1 MSAVTPLVA
10 ASSSVP
16 PSASLP
22 SLGLPV
28 PSSLC
33 SSSSPSVPAGCLT
46 IVLKVGSASLS
57 TSDGRFVHL
66 SVLSGLVELVCSL
79 MHDGHRV
86 LLVTSGA
93 VSIGCQRL
101 SLPARP
107 TSLVVKQAV
116 AAVGQSRLMRIYDDL
131 FSQLQQPIAQ
141 VLLSRENLNKR
152 HHYTNAHNTFTQ
164 LLDMRVVPIVNE
176 NDTVAV
182 EELRFGDNDTLSAL
196 VASLVSADCLF
207 LLTNVDSLYSHDPR
221 KHPTLARPIH
231 RVDNVDTLQAD
242 VGAGEAGGSG
252 SGSNEWGTGGMATK
266 LQAARIAA
274 SAGCRTCIVHCQQLH
289 RVKAMLAGDTET
301 GTTFLPLPRPLRASK
316 RFIAHGLSAQ
326 GALLLDAGATRAVC
340 DHKSLFA
347 AGIVAVQGSFA
358 AQSSV
363 RLIDAERLQEIGRG
377 VVSYASS
384 EIGQLK
390 GKHSNEYASILGYQ
404 GDDEIV
410 HRDSLVITT
419 AHNHQTANHQHHH
432 QQQQQQQRPEQ
443 QTEHLQ
449 TGAEVSNFQ
458 PDSDSAALNV

>member
-1 MSAVTPLVA
+1 MSPPLT
-10 ASSSVP
+10 
-16 PSASLP
+16 L
-22 SLGLPV
+22 
-28 PSSLC
+28 
-33 SSSSPSVPAGCLT
+33 
-46 IVLKVGSASLS
+46 VLKVGSGSLS

-66 SVLSGLVELVCSL
+66 SVLSALVELICSL
-79 MHDGHRV
+79 MRDGHRV

-101 SLPARP
+101 SLSSRP

-116 AAVGQSRLMRIYDDL
+116 AAVGQSRLMRLYDDL

-152 HHYTNAHNTFTQ
+152 HHYTNAYNTFSQ

-207 LLTNVDSLYSHDPR
+207 LLTDVESLYTHDPR
-221 KHPTLARPIH
+221 THPGLAQPIH

-242 VGAGEAGGSG
+242 VGSGEGGGSG
-252 SGSNEWGTGGMATK
+252 GGSNDWGTGGMATK
-266 LQAARIAA
+266 VQAARIAA

-289 RVKAMLAGDTET
+289 RVRPMLAGDTAT
-301 GTTFLPLPRPLRASK
+301 GTTFLPLPRPLRANK

-326 GALLLDAGATRAVC
+326 GSLLLDAGATRAVC

-347 AGIVAVQGSFA
+347 AGILSVSGTFP

-363 RLIDAERLQEIGRG
+363 RLIDAERQLEIGRG

-384 EIGQLK
+384 EIVALIGR
-390 GKHSNEYASILGYQ
+390 HSNEYATILGYQ

-410 HRDSLVITT
+410 HRDSLSVTS
-419 AHNHQTANHQHHH
+419 AHSHHTSNQQR
-432 QQQQQQQRPEQ
+432 QQQQHRSQLPLPTA
-443 QTEHLQ
+443 QTA
-449 TGAEVSNFQ
+449 AEVK
-458 PDSDSAALNV
+458 DHR

>member
-1 MSAVTPLVA
+1 MAAAGASLSTAASPPSLLPSAV
-10 ASSSVP
+10 S
-16 PSASLP
+16 P
-22 SLGLPV
+22 SL
-28 PSSLC
+28 
-33 SSSSPSVPAGCLT
+33 SSPSSPSPSPSAGLT
-46 IVLKVGSASLS
+46 IVLKVGSGSLS

-79 MHDGHRV
+79 MRDGHRV

-101 SLPARP
+101 ALPSRP
-107 TSLVVKQAV
+107 TSLIVKQAV
-116 AAVGQSRLMRIYDDL
+116 AAVGQSRLMRLYDDL

-152 HHYTNAHNTFTQ
+152 HHYTNAHNTFSA

-207 LLTNVDSLYSHDPR
+207 LLTDVDCLYSHDPR
-221 KHPTLARPIH
+221 RHPQLAQPIH
-231 RVDNVDTLQAD
+231 VVDNVDKLQAD
-242 VGAGEAGGSG
+242 VGSGEGG
-252 SGSNEWGTGGMATK
+252 GSNEWGTGGMATK
-266 LQAARIAA
+266 LQAARIAS
-274 SAGCRTCIVHCQQLH
+274 SAGCRTCIVHCQQLN
-289 RVKAMLAGDTET
+289 RVKPMLAGDTAT
-301 GTTFLPLPRPLRASK
+301 GTTFLPLPRPLRSTK

-326 GALLLDAGATRAVC
+326 GSLILDSGASRAVC

-347 AGIVAVQGSFA
+347 AGIVAVHGTFP

-363 RLIDAERLQEIGRG
+363 RLIDAERQQEIGRG

-384 EIGQLK
+384 EIAQLK
-390 GKHSNEYASILGYQ
+390 GRHSNEYASILGYQ

-410 HRDSLVITT
+410 HRDSLVVTT
-419 AHNHQTANHQHHH
+419 SHPQASSAVSQQPPPQQT
-432 QQQQQQQRPEQ
+432 QQQRPQ
-443 QTEHLQ
+443 LPSIPLQ
-449 TGAEVSNFQ
+449 TAARVKDSGAYRNTAATAVS
-458 PDSDSAALNV
+458 

>member
-1 MSAVTPLVA
+1 M
-10 ASSSVP
+10 
-16 PSASLP
+16 
-22 SLGLPV
+22 
-28 PSSLC
+28 
-33 SSSSPSVPAGCLT
+33 
-46 IVLKVGSASLS
+46 LKVGSGSLC

-79 MHDGHRV
+79 MREGHRV

-101 SLPARP
+101 SLSSRP

-116 AAVGQSRLMRIYDDL
+116 AAVGQSRLMRLYDDL

-152 HHYTNAHNTFTQ
+152 HHYTNAFNTFSQ

-207 LLTNVDSLYSHDPR
+207 LLTDVHCLYSHDPR
-221 KHPTLARPIH
+221 KHPTLAQPIH

-242 VGAGEAGGSG
+242 VGAGEAGGAAG
-252 SGSNEWGTGGMATK
+252 AGGSNEWGTGGMATK

-274 SAGCRTCIVHCQQLH
+274 SAGCRTCIVHCQQLD
-289 RVKAMLAGDTET
+289 RVRAMLAGDTET
-301 GTTFLPLPRPLRASK
+301 GTTFLPLPRPLRANK

-326 GALLLDAGATRAVC
+326 GELLLDGGATRAVC

-347 AGIVAVQGSFA
+347 AGIVAVRGTFP

-363 RLIDAERLQEIGRG
+363 RLVDAERQQEIGRG
-377 VVSYASS
+377 VVSYASA
-384 EIGQLK
+384 EIALLK
-390 GKHSNEYASILGYQ
+390 GRHSNEYAAILGYQ
-404 GDDEIV
+404 GDDEVV
-410 HRDSLVITT
+410 HRDSLVVTSAHLTHDHTRSHT
-419 AHNHQTANHQHHH
+419 AQHTAGHASNSQ
-432 QQQQQQQRPEQ
+432 P
-443 QTEHLQ
+443 
-449 TGAEVSNFQ
+449 TGSE
-458 PDSDSAALNV
+458 SAAEAIGALAHSSTSPRQSLAL